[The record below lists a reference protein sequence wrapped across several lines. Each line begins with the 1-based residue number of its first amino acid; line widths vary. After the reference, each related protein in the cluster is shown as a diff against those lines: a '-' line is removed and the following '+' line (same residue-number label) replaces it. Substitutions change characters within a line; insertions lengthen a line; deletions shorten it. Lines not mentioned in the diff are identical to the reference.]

1 VCEYNNIAH
10 GAHSKVLVDWF
21 SDFISQVIQLNSWT
35 LLHLKITVDE
45 VGRICSMYGIDEN
58 CK

>member
-1 VCEYNNIAH
+1 
-10 GAHSKVLVDWF
+10 VLVDWF